1 VGAMPEKMHYE
12 PREAN
17 SKESAVLE
25 LLADDSDGLS
35 LEAIANKTGM
45 SVSETSA
52 VLLNMELSGV
62 VRQLPGKIYVIC

>member
-1 VGAMPEKMHYE
+1 L
-12 PREAN
+12 
-17 SKESAVLE
+17 S
-25 LLADDSDGLS
+25 LLADASDGLS

-45 SVSETSA
+45 QIAETSA